1 MNEMLQKCSYHLTQH
16 PRRGPA
22 GCFPA
27 KGLKNASAPPSC
39 RAAAYQSTKASY
51 LRLSIVAIATLAMTI
66 GAGCGPTTRIP
77 LVYKIDVQ
85 QGNIITQEMLAMLEP
100 GIDKAKVRFIMGTPL
115 LTDAFHQDRW
125 DYVYSLQKRGGDRVQ
140 RRVALFFADD
150 RLQRVEGDV
159 KPAPGAIAV
168 EPRRDVSINVPGE
181 EPSGLM
187 ARLKDT
193 VGLGEQEEV
202 KTPSPQDTKSKN
214 EKGFF
219 GTLKERVGLG
229 GADRPEHDEDSPPYQ
244 DPANPEGL

>member
-1 MNEMLQKCSYHLTQH
+1 
-16 PRRGPA
+16 
-22 GCFPA
+22 
-27 KGLKNASAPPSC
+27 
-39 RAAAYQSTKASY
+39 
-51 LRLSIVAIATLAMTI
+51 MTV

-115 LTDAFHQDRW
+115 LMDAFHQDRW
-125 DYVYSLQKRGGDRVQ
+125 DYVYSLQKGGGDRVQ

-159 KPAPGAIAV
+159 KRAPGAIAV
-168 EPRRDVSINVPGE
+168 EARRDVSINVPSE

-187 ARLKDT
+187 ARLKNT
-193 VGLGEQEEV
+193 VGLGEQKEV
-202 KTPSPQDTKSKN
+202 KASPPQSAKSKN

-219 GTLKERVGLG
+219 GTLKERIGLG
-229 GADRPEHDEDSPPYQ
+229 GGDRPEHDEDSPPYQ

>member
-1 MNEMLQKCSYHLTQH
+1 MLQNCFYHLPQYGALRLSARSF
-16 PRRGPA
+16 PGRGSTN
-22 GCFPA
+22 G
-27 KGLKNASAPPSC
+27 SAPSAGQT
-39 RAAAYQSTKASY
+39 AADQFAKASS
-51 LRLSIVAIATLAMTI
+51 LRLSIVAFAAFAMAV

-115 LTDAFHQDRW
+115 LMDAFHQDRW

-159 KPAPGAIAV
+159 KPAPGTIAV
-168 EPRRDVSINVPGE
+168 EPRRDVSISVPGE
-181 EPSGLM
+181 ERPGLM
-187 ARLKDT
+187 TRLKNA
-193 VGLGEQEEV
+193 VGLEEQKEV
-202 KTPSPQDTKSKN
+202 KTSPPEGTKSKN

-219 GTLKERVGLG
+219 GTLKERIGLG
-229 GADRPEHDEDSPPYQ
+229 GGDQPEHDEGSPPYQ
-244 DPANPEGL
+244 DPTNPDGL